1 MNAFILDFKLLE
13 EQQLSIEGYLSL
25 LTVARG
31 GRIYNDSDR
40 VIKELESLGFIK
52 KISDDVELREKG
64 LEFINFISIED
75 VVRPPK
81 KSRKKVVCS
90 AQLQAKVES
99 FINEYRA
106 LFKGLKPGSM
116 GDSQAC
122 KNKMIAWM
130 TNNPQYTP
138 EDILKATKAYLKSVN
153 NVKYLKEADNFIYKL
168 EGGFNKSVLLS
179 FVEDN
184 SVDHDDEWAGSQLI

>member
-13 EQQLSIEGYLSL
+13 EQQLSVEGFLSIL
-25 LTVARG
+25 YVARG
-31 GRIYNDSDR
+31 LPIYNNSER

-52 KISDDVELREKG
+52 RIAEKIELREKG

-75 VVRPPK
+75 AVRPPK
-81 KSRKKVVCS
+81 KSRRKVICS
-90 AQLQAKVES
+90 AQTQTKVDS
-99 FINEYRA
+99 FINDYRG

-122 KNKMIAWM
+122 RNKMIAWM

-138 EDILKATKAYLKSVN
+138 EDIIKATKSYLKSVN

-184 SVDHDDEWAGSQLI
+184 SVDHDDEWASPQLI